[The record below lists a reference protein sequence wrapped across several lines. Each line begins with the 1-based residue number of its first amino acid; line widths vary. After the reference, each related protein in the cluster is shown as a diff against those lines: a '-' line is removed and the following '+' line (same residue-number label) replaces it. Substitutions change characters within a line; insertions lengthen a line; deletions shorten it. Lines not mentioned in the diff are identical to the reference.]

1 MPKLNRRTVLRLAG
15 LGGAWA
21 GAGMPQAAWAAAQ
34 NAQAGRTAADTVV
47 HLTGDG
53 LGLGPAQYAHVLA
66 GLADRGIAEDSYIL
80 GGVVEELESRMATLL
95 GKERAVFMPTGTL
108 ANNLAIRTLAGGSGR
123 AVVQADSHIYLDSGD
138 CVQTLSNVTLMPLG
152 EGRATFTA
160 EELERLLAKNG
171 TGRVATPIRVVS
183 IESPVRR
190 MRGQI
195 FDPAELSKV
204 IAVARKSD
212 VRLHLDGAR
221 LFLEAAYARKNVSEY
236 AKPFDTVYISLY
248 KYFNASFGAILA
260 GPRNLLD
267 ELFHARRMFGG
278 GLSQAWTSAAVALHY
293 LDGFETRFRQAV
305 EVSENLARRLGAHQ
319 GFTVARE
326 PNGTNLMRVAVRGAD
341 PAAFRQK
348 VAARGVQLGVPG
360 AGGVFLVATN
370 ETMNRKGADEI
381 ADAFVSAL

>member
-1 MPKLNRRTVLRLAG
+1 MPKLNRRTVLHLAG

-21 GAGMPQAAWAAAQ
+21 GTGMPPGAWAAAQ
-34 NAQAGRTAADTVV
+34 GLPASRTAAETVV

-53 LGLGPAQYAHVLA
+53 LGLSTAQYAHVLA

-80 GGVVEELESRMATLL
+80 GGVVEELESRMAALL

-108 ANNLAIRTLAGGSGR
+108 ANNLAIRTLAGGAGR

-138 CVQTLSNVTLMPLG
+138 CVQTLSDITLMPLG

-195 FDPAELSKV
+195 FDPAELNQV
-204 IAVARKSD
+204 VAVARKAD

-221 LFLEAAYARKNVSEY
+221 LFLEAAYARRPVSEY
-236 AKPFDTVYISLY
+236 AKPFDTVYVSLY

-267 ELFHARRMFGG
+267 GLFNARRMFGG

-305 EVSENLARRLGAHQ
+305 EVSESLARLLGSHA
-319 GFTVARE
+319 GFTVTRE

-341 PAAFRQK
+341 PAAFRRK
-348 VAARGVQLGVPG
+348 VAARGVELGAPG
-360 AGGVFLVATN
+360 ANGVFLVATN
-370 ETMNRKGADEI
+370 ETMNRKSAEEI
-381 ADAFVSAL
+381 ADAFVAAL